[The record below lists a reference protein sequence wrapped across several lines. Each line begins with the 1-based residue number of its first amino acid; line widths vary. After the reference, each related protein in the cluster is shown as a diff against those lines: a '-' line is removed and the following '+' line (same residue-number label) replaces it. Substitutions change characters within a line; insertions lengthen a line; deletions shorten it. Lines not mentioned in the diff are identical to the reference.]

1 MAPESVQTLKHDAS
15 FCRRNLTG
23 TKRTHARVHIQT
35 YTYTLHTPFHH
46 LRRLNCG
53 SGQQTVPSIV
63 CSNAPGHAPHSLW
76 ISVCMQGT
84 HARMSC
90 VCVCMCVCVSVCERV
105 RLCVA
110 RRSTYAICA
119 LVISTHCLICK
130 IRNDVCAILVLF
142 IKVIG
147 PRHELGP
154 LVYTGTH
161 KYTHKYTYT
170 NTHINTSLSLNW
182 TALEHRGTQRTFIS
196 DKLTPQSGLITSIL
210 ACYDRMNLEAYI
222 ASIFHTSKYLYVDA
236 NFAGKVGK
244 STLPFLCHPAGGC
257 RKHNFWTAR
266 VKSIKN
272 YIFGILTLSVTWVY
286 VPNNIEN

>member
-1 MAPESVQTLKHDAS
+1 
-15 FCRRNLTG
+15 
-23 TKRTHARVHIQT
+23 
-35 YTYTLHTPFHH
+35 
-46 LRRLNCG
+46 
-53 SGQQTVPSIV
+53 
-63 CSNAPGHAPHSLW
+63 
-76 ISVCMQGT
+76 MQGT

-272 YIFGILTLSVTWVY
+272 YIFGILTSKAIDWYTYESNRKGSGGGVGRGGSRVFWSPPPKKLLGHFYEIVIIYLESSAQTQSIGTLFEQIGLGGVCGHVQKSEAHALGCR
-286 VPNNIEN
+286 PRGESSQ